1 MITGGGENR
10 HFSKT
15 FQANHSQAKNEKLHF
30 LNWIEIFSAALAQ
43 THPGGSLFDQ
53 LVKGES
59 WL

>member
-30 LNWIEIFSAALAQ
+30 LNWIENFSAALAQ